1 MIFTFSLSIGASF
14 MVLVMTL
21 LVALALNF
29 FARPLSFSRAL
40 LISLIASLA
49 GLGLPQVTVELPATL
64 VILFVGGY
72 LITKLA
78 QKYGIKK
85 TGWLGVGAKS
95 MLAPA

>member
-1 MIFTFSLSIGASF
+1 

-21 LVALALNF
+21 LVALALKF

-49 GLGLPQVTVELPATL
+49 GLGLPQVRVELPATL

-85 TGWLGVGAKS
+85 DR
-95 MLAPA
+95 LAWCRC